1 MNKIYLYPKVY
12 PTENPYIANLEK
24 SLSPYYRVVNA
35 SNNRSGVF
43 DLFRYLFDADIY
55 FFNWIENIPS
65 RKFGKIQV
73 MVFVFFLFIA
83 KCLRK
88 KIIWTLH
95 NKYSHEKV
103 DCKWTDFMYR
113 TMFRHSDFILTHS
126 QAGIDFA
133 AGKYPKDVKKMR
145 YFIHPLSKLYPEP
158 ATGVPVYDFFI
169 WGTIWPY
176 KGIIEFLKFIN
187 GAGVKIK
194 ILIAGICVN
203 EQVKK
208 DMLPL
213 ITEDIVHVEKFL
225 DFDEIADL
233 AGKSKFTLF
242 TYSTN
247 SVLSS
252 GSLMDSIAMGS
263 VVIGPDAGA
272 FRDLSKYGFVKT
284 YNRYE
289 DIIDILN
296 KQQESHYSGRADIE
310 SFWQE
315 NNWER
320 FGEKF
325 SATLSDII

>member
-1 MNKIYLYPKVY
+1 MNRIYLYPKVY
-12 PTENPYIANLEK
+12 PTENPYISNLER
-24 SLSPYYRVVNA
+24 SLSPHYRVVNT
-35 SNNRSGVF
+35 SNNKSGVI
-43 DLFRYLFDADIY
+43 DLFRYLFNADIY
-55 FFNWIENIPS
+55 YFNWIENIPS

-73 MVFVFFLFIA
+73 LVFVSFLFIA

-133 AGKYPKDVKKMR
+133 AEKYPKYVKKMR
-145 YFIHPLSKLYPEP
+145 YFIHPLSRLYPEP
-158 ATGVPVYDFFI
+158 VSAVPVYDFLI

-187 GAGVKIK
+187 ESGIKVKIV
-194 ILIAGICVN
+194 IAGICVN
-203 EQVKK
+203 EQVK
-208 DMLPL
+208 MELTPL
-213 ITEDIVHVEKFL
+213 LAENIVHLEKFL
-225 DFDEIADL
+225 DFDEIAEL

-284 YNRYE
+284 YNRYD

-296 KQQESHYSGRADIE
+296 DQRDSHYNGRADIE
-310 SFWQE
+310 AFWLE
-315 NNWER
+315 NNWEC
-320 FGEKF
+320 FGEK
-325 SATLSDII
+325 LSVSLSTML